1 MAAAIFKEESDNMN
15 PIYDLIIIGAG
26 SAGLAAGV
34 YAGRAKLKTL
44 ILEKSN
50 PGGQV
55 GNTAEVVNYP
65 GIRRT
70 GGPEL
75 VEEMKNH
82 VRDFGVKIETAEIER
97 VELSGEIK
105 KLYSS

>member
-1 MAAAIFKEESDNMN
+1 MAAAIFKGEYYNMN

-70 GGPEL
+70 SGPEL
-75 VEEMKNH
+75 VEEMKQEN
-82 VRDFGVKIETAEIER
+82 
-97 VELSGEIK
+97 
-105 KLYSS
+105 